1 MFIFIS
7 FCECPNCFPIRL
19 GEKQARRREGVAVGS
34 RWGGDVWDRG
44 EGGTGLVL
52 HLSEGT
58 ETQTPAQSSPVLLA
72 LSSYSSADGDAHL
85 LAASQ
90 QDVHQLHMGP
100 FGEGEESVRKEKPL
114 LLVSDIE
121 VGVCEMYCLR

>member
-7 FCECPNCFPIRL
+7 FCERPNCFAISL
-19 GEKQARRREGVAVGS
+19 GEKLARRREGVAVGS
-34 RWGGDVWDRG
+34 WWGGDVWDRG

-58 ETQTPAQSSPVLLA
+58 EAQAPAQSSPVLLA
-72 LSSYSSADGDAHL
+72 LSSYSPADGDAHL

-90 QDVHQLHMGP
+90 QDVHQLHVGP
-100 FGEGEESVRKEKPL
+100 SGKEES
-114 LLVSDIE
+114 
-121 VGVCEMYCLR
+121 